1 MDLSQVL
8 LNLRHWWMECTVQEQ
23 LYATNIL
30 YRVIHAVFRVL
41 WKTFQASNITLGS
54 WVKHAQGSDDIDV
67 ESWPCHP
74 QKIGCRV
81 GNSCHGV
88 RMCSKAKLREDVAQ
102 PPTSHMCLKSA
113 NFPAGWVR
121 QPPWLAASCSKEILK
136 GLDHMHRNGIF
147 HRDVKPEN
155 LLLLDDEAQWLLL
168 GNRIWSLLEMQAN
181 LMSVMF
187 SWIWLIWLT
196 DKDWSPDVSK
206 LGGCF

>member
-41 WKTFQASNITLGS
+41 SKTLKASNITLGS
-54 WVKHAQGSDDIDV
+54 WVKHATRIGWHRSV

-81 GNSCHGV
+81 GNSCHGIPKVGLGTYLGV

-102 PPTSHMCLKSA
+102 PPTSHMCLNSG

-187 SWIWLIWLT
+187 S
-196 DKDWSPDVSK
+196 
-206 LGGCF
+206 